1 MIKEQYILKN
11 KEINLSISGGE
22 ISSVIKKDITQSA
35 CRVYDQGFIG
45 VAGKL
50 GEADSELMEQ
60 AAENLKLQIPY
71 EAQATEG
78 KVRREDWAAQAM
90 DGESPAAENPGAPT
104 PAAQNSST
112 ESPTVENPQSFL
124 REVQEV
130 LEILKKEYPQLIFG
144 NKVRLSQLS
153 RHLCNDAGT
162 DLFSS
167 DRLISWELLIKHTQS
182 VNVFDDFLAC
192 AVRNLNRQAFLKEAR
207 EHLDAFLNP
216 VSLPDP
222 VLLQDAS
229 PKGRLLPVILSPMA
243 LGGFLTE
250 NLDALSF
257 GHGTSFF
264 NGKLGQ
270 KLFNEKF
277 SFCVD
282 RSSKA
287 LCTAFFDAEG
297 STCENDRN
305 YLIKDGVL
313 LKPFADK
320 KLAKEFGYENTATA
334 GGAYDSVP
342 SNTDTCFSVESS
354 GQTLRELIGERDG
367 IYISVMSGGDFTSE
381 GNFASPVQTAFLY
394 RGGKLLGRL
403 PEFHI
408 SGNIYDIF
416 GANFVGA
423 SSDRAY
429 DGEFKLVV
437 NMKVG

>member
-1 MIKEQYILKN
+1 M
-11 KEINLSISGGE
+11 
-22 ISSVIKKDITQSA
+22 
-35 CRVYDQGFIG
+35 
-45 VAGKL
+45 
-50 GEADSELMEQ
+50 
-60 AAENLKLQIPY
+60 
-71 EAQATEG
+71 
-78 KVRREDWAAQAM
+78 
-90 DGESPAAENPGAPT
+90 
-104 PAAQNSST
+104 
-112 ESPTVENPQSFL
+112 
-124 REVQEV
+124 

-162 DLFSS
+162 DLFFS
-167 DRLISWELLIKHTQS
+167 DRLVSWELLVKHTQS
-182 VNVFDDFLAC
+182 VNVFDDFLAYT
-192 AVRNLNRQAFLKEAR
+192 VRSLNRQAFLKEAR
-207 EHLDAFLNP
+207 EHLDAFFNP

-222 VLLQDAS
+222 DSSQDSS
-229 PKGRLLPVILSPMA
+229 PEGRLLPVILSPMA
-243 LGGFLTE
+243 FGGFLIE
-250 NLDALSF
+250 NLDALAF

-270 KLFNEKF
+270 KLFDEKF
-277 SFCVD
+277 SFYVD
-282 RSSKA
+282 RSSDS
-287 LCTAFFDAEG
+287 LGTAFFDAEG

-313 LKPFADK
+313 QKPFADK

-342 SNTDTCFSVESS
+342 SNTDTCFTVESS
-354 GQTLRELIGERDG
+354 GRTLRELIGEKDG

-394 RGGKLLGRL
+394 RVGKLVGKL

-423 SSDRAY
+423 SCDRSY
-429 DGEFKLVV
+429 EGEFKLVV

>member
-1 MIKEQYILKN
+1 MEVIMIKEQYILKN

-50 GEADSELMEQ
+50 GEANPELMEQ
-60 AAENLKLQIPY
+60 AVENLKLQIPY
-71 EAQATEG
+71 EAQATAG
-78 KVRREDWAAQAM
+78 KVRREDFNTQ
-90 DGESPAAENPGAPT
+90 SL
-104 PAAQNSST
+104 
-112 ESPTVENPQSFL
+112 TVENPQSFL
-124 REVQEV
+124 KEVQEV

-162 DLFSS
+162 DLFFS
-167 DRLISWELLIKHTQS
+167 DRLVSWELLVKHTQS
-182 VNVFDDFLAC
+182 VNVFDDFLAYT
-192 AVRNLNRQAFLKEAR
+192 VRSLNRQAFLKEAR

-222 VLLQDAS
+222 DSSQDSS
-229 PKGRLLPVILSPMA
+229 PEGRLLPVILSPMA
-243 LGGFLTE
+243 FGGFLIE
-250 NLDALSF
+250 NLDALAF

-270 KLFNEKF
+270 KLFDEKF
-277 SFCVD
+277 SFYVD
-282 RSSKA
+282 RSSDS
-287 LCTAFFDAEG
+287 LGTAFFDAEG
-297 STCENDRN
+297 NTCENDRN

-313 LKPFADK
+313 QKPFADK

-342 SNTDTCFSVESS
+342 SNTDTCFTVESS
-354 GQTLRELIGERDG
+354 GRTLRELIGEKDG

-394 RGGKLLGRL
+394 RGGKLVGKL

-423 SSDRAY
+423 SCDRSY
-429 DGEFKLVV
+429 EGEFKLVV

>member
-1 MIKEQYILKN
+1 MIREKYILKN
-11 KEINLSISGGE
+11 REINLSISGGE

-50 GEADSELMEQ
+50 GEADPELMEQ
-60 AAENLKLQIPY
+60 AVENLKLQIPY

-90 DGESPAAENPGAPT
+90 DGESPAAENP
-104 PAAQNSST
+104 
-112 ESPTVENPQSFL
+112 QSFL

-153 RHLCNDAGT
+153 RYLCNDAGT
-162 DLFSS
+162 DLFFS
-167 DRLISWELLIKHTQS
+167 DRLVSWELLVKHTQS
-182 VNVFDDFLAC
+182 VNVFDDFLAYT
-192 AVRNLNRQAFLKEAR
+192 VRSLNRQAFLKEAR

-222 VLLQDAS
+222 DSSQDSS
-229 PKGRLLPVILSPMA
+229 PEGRLLPVILSPMA
-243 LGGFLTE
+243 FGGFLIE
-250 NLDALSF
+250 NLDALAF

-270 KLFNEKF
+270 KLFDEKF
-277 SFCVD
+277 SFYVD
-282 RSSKA
+282 RSSDS
-287 LCTAFFDAEG
+287 LGTAFFDAEG

-313 LKPFADK
+313 QKPFADK

-342 SNTDTCFSVESS
+342 SNTDTCFTVESS
-354 GQTLRELIGERDG
+354 GRTLRELIGEKDG

-394 RGGKLLGRL
+394 RGGKLVGKLL
-403 PEFHI
+403 EFHI

-423 SSDRAY
+423 SCDRSY
-429 DGEFKLVV
+429 EGEFKLVV

>member
-1 MIKEQYILKN
+1 MIREKYILKN
-11 KEINLSISGGE
+11 REINLSISGGE

-50 GEADSELMEQ
+50 GEADPELMEQ
-60 AAENLKLQIPY
+60 AVENLKLQIPY

-90 DGESPAAENPGAPT
+90 DGESPAAENP
-104 PAAQNSST
+104 
-112 ESPTVENPQSFL
+112 QSFL

-153 RHLCNDAGT
+153 RYLCNDAGT
-162 DLFSS
+162 DLFFS
-167 DRLISWELLIKHTQS
+167 DRLVSWELLVKHTQS
-182 VNVFDDFLAC
+182 VNVFDDFLAYT
-192 AVRNLNRQAFLKEAR
+192 VRSLNRQAFLKEAR

-222 VLLQDAS
+222 DSSQDSS
-229 PKGRLLPVILSPMA
+229 PEGRLLPVILSPMA
-243 LGGFLTE
+243 FGGFLIE
-250 NLDALSF
+250 NLDALAF

-270 KLFNEKF
+270 KLFDEKF
-277 SFCVD
+277 SFYVD
-282 RSSKA
+282 RSSDS
-287 LCTAFFDAEG
+287 LGTAFFDAEG

-313 LKPFADK
+313 QKPFADK

-342 SNTDTCFSVESS
+342 SNTDTCFTVESS
-354 GQTLRELIGERDG
+354 GRTLRELIGEKDG

-394 RGGKLLGRL
+394 RGGKLVGKL

-423 SSDRAY
+423 SCDRSY
-429 DGEFKLVV
+429 EGEF
-437 NMKVG
+437 

>member
-1 MIKEQYILKN
+1 MIREKYILKN
-11 KEINLSISGGE
+11 REINLSISGGE

-50 GEADSELMEQ
+50 GEADPELMEQ
-60 AAENLKLQIPY
+60 AVENLKFQIPY

-90 DGESPAAENPGAPT
+90 DGESPAA
-104 PAAQNSST
+104 
-112 ESPTVENPQSFL
+112 ENPQSFL

-153 RHLCNDAGT
+153 RYLCNDAGT
-162 DLFSS
+162 DLFFS
-167 DRLISWELLIKHTQS
+167 DRLVSWELLVKHTQS
-182 VNVFDDFLAC
+182 VNVFDDFLAYT
-192 AVRNLNRQAFLKEAR
+192 VRSLNRQAFLKEAR

-222 VLLQDAS
+222 DSSQDSS
-229 PKGRLLPVILSPMA
+229 PEGRLLPVILSPMA
-243 LGGFLTE
+243 FGGFLIE
-250 NLDALSF
+250 NLDALAF

-270 KLFNEKF
+270 KLFDEKF
-277 SFCVD
+277 SFYVD
-282 RSSKA
+282 RSSDS
-287 LCTAFFDAEG
+287 LGTAFFDAEG

-313 LKPFADK
+313 QKPFADK

-342 SNTDTCFSVESS
+342 SNTDTCFTVESS
-354 GQTLRELIGERDG
+354 GRTLRELIGEKDG

-394 RGGKLLGRL
+394 RGGKLVGKL

-423 SSDRAY
+423 SCDRSY
-429 DGEFKLVV
+429 EGEF
-437 NMKVG
+437 